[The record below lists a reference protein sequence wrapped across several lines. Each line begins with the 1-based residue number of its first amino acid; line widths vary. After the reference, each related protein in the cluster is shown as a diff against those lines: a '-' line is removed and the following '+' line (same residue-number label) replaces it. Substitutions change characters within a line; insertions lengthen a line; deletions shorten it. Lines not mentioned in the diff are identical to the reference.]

1 MKKTILEEEINSV
14 TLKKG
19 AKGDYTWE
27 IKVYGDDMTTIDEK
41 IKRTDDIMRKLYGDK
56 KGGEL

>member
-19 AKGDYTWE
+19 AKGDYMWE
-27 IKVYGDDMTTIDEK
+27 IKIYGNDMKEITEK
-41 IKRTDDIMRKLYGDK
+41 IRQTDIAMENLYGSK
-56 KGGEL
+56 KGDKL

>member
-19 AKGDYTWE
+19 AKGDYRWE
-27 IKVYGDDMTTIDEK
+27 IKIYGDDMKEITEK
-41 IKRTDDIMRKLYGDK
+41 IRQTDIAMVNLYGGKESD
-56 KGGEL
+56 E

>member
-27 IKVYGDDMTTIDEK
+27 IKIYGDDMKEITEK
-41 IKRTDDIMRKLYGDK
+41 IRQTNIAMVNLYGDK
-56 KGGEL
+56 KSDG

>member
-27 IKVYGDDMTTIDEK
+27 IKVYGDDMNAIINK
-41 IKRTDDIMRKLYGDK
+41 IEHTNGVLKELYGQ
-56 KGGEL
+56 KGG